1 MFARTIR
8 TAFIFILCIQG
19 ALAQVIN
26 IESKRF
32 LNDTNGW
39 VGKIDFNFLLT
50 RNTQQIVQVGNNVHV
65 QYQHNRHRF
74 LVLNDVNFIKAGTTD
89 FVNAG
94 YQHFRYNYKIA
105 TPLTWE
111 AFTQVQYNKILRLD
125 LRFLSGTGP
134 RFKLVK
140 NKNLRLYLATLYM
153 FEYEEI
159 IDQLK
164 PTYTHRSSS
173 YLTFSISLNKNAD
186 ITSTTFYQPNF
197 ADFNDYRIANDS
209 ALEIYIGKRLNFKTG
224 FNLLYDTRQPL
235 GIPNLVYSLKN
246 GLSFKF

>member
-1 MFARTIR
+1 MYSRCLRTLL
-8 TAFIFILCIQG
+8 FLLC
-19 ALAQVIN
+19 AHCSFAQVIN

-39 VGKIDFNFLLT
+39 VGKVDINFLLSQ
-50 RNTQQIVQVGNNVHV
+50 NTQQVMQLGNNIHV

-74 LVLNDVNFIKAGTTD
+74 LLLNDVNFIKAGSTD

-94 YQHFRYNYKIA
+94 YQHFRYNYKIVDR
-105 TPLTWE
+105 LTWE
-111 AFTQVQYNKILRLD
+111 AFTQVQYNKVLRLN

-134 RFKLVK
+134 RFKLLK
-140 NKNLRLYLATLYM
+140 SEKMRLYIASLYM
-153 FEYEEI
+153 YEYEEI
-159 IDQLK
+159 TGVPK

-173 YLTFSISLNKNAD
+173 YLTFSISIGRNAD

-224 FNLLYDTRQPL
+224 FNLLYDTRQPE
-235 GIPNLVYSLKN
+235 GIPNLVYSLRN
-246 GLSFKF
+246 ALSFKF